1 MDDPFRRQMAV
12 DYALRMATILQAAD
26 RPWIEDTALRIDR
39 FIASGRFDEIA
50 TSEPEAP
57 KTW

>member
-1 MDDPFRRQMAV
+1 MDDQERRIWAYEAALKVAV
-12 DYALRMATILQAAD
+12 ATQTLD
-26 RPWIEDTALRIDR
+26 SGWVEDVALRIDR